1 MVHEDDTNY
10 KRLFH
15 RHNSIANLVKSS
27 YMRIKVDI
35 QLHAC
40 IEHGHLYPFCNVHV
54 RSSDL
59 QVLQELVLGV
69 EDVQQVVT
77 RLFVHSVH
85 HVLELAGGVLTKHHI
100 SCNRQRQPST
110 TLSGIWRHLQL

>member
-1 MVHEDDTNY
+1 
-10 KRLFH
+10 
-15 RHNSIANLVKSS
+15 
-27 YMRIKVDI
+27 MRIKVGI
-35 QLHAC
+35 QLHTC
-40 IEHGHLYPFCNVHV
+40 IEHGHLYPFYNL

-69 EDVQQVVT
+69 EDVQEVVT

-110 TLSGIWRHLQL
+110 TLSRIWRHLQL

>member
-1 MVHEDDTNY
+1 MTVSQRQFYSESCEV
-10 KRLFH
+10 F
-15 RHNSIANLVKSS
+15 
-27 YMRIKVDI
+27 
-35 QLHAC
+35 LHANQSWYTVTHTC
-40 IEHGHLYPFCNVHV
+40 IEHGHLYPFCNVH
-54 RSSDL
+54 SSDL

-110 TLSGIWRHLQL
+110 TLSRIWRHLQL